1 MMVIETERRQVDEI
15 LEEVR
20 RLDALGEAVE
30 TGRRGVARRELS
42 DLRARRIGHARPVR
56 LAIAADLLGVSL
68 PTVRAWADEGVLEW
82 RDGSPRRVSLDSVL
96 RVRPIVR
103 ELKEMGQSR
112 DLLAAV
118 LARVEDEAT
127 LGDRGLQVSL
137 KQMRQGRKVYRR
149 RQPA

>member
-1 MMVIETERRQVDEI
+1 MTVVEKERRQVDEV

-20 RLDALGEAVE
+20 RLDALGKAVE
-30 TGRRGVARRELS
+30 TGRRGEARRELR

-82 RDGSPRRVSLDSVL
+82 RDSSPRRVSLDSVL

-118 LARVEDEAT
+118 LARVEDETT
-127 LGDRGLQVSL
+127 LSDRGLQASL

-149 RQPA
+149 RQSV

>member
-1 MMVIETERRQVDEI
+1 MTVIEAERQQVDEI

-30 TGRRGVARRELS
+30 TGRRVEARRELR

-56 LAIAADLLGVSL
+56 LVIAADLLGVSL

-82 RDGSPRRVSLDSVL
+82 RGGSPRRVSLNSVL

-103 ELKEMGQSR
+103 ELKKMGQSR

-127 LGDRGLQVSL
+127 LGDRRLQGSL
-137 KQMRQGRKVYRR
+137 KQMRGGRKVYRR
-149 RQPA
+149 RQLA

>member
-1 MMVIETERRQVDEI
+1 MTVVEKERQQVDEI

-20 RLDALGEAVE
+20 RLDALGEAVK
-30 TGRRGVARRELS
+30 TGRSGEARRGLR
-42 DLRARRIGHARPVR
+42 DLRARRISHARPVR

-96 RVRPIVR
+96 RISPIVR

-118 LARVEDEAT
+118 LARVEDQAV
-127 LGDRGLQVSL
+127 LSDRGLQASL

-149 RQPA
+149 RQPV

>member
-1 MMVIETERRQVDEI
+1 MTVVERERRQVDEI
-15 LEEVR
+15 LDEVR

-30 TGRRGVARRELS
+30 TGRRGEARRELR

-56 LAIAADLLGVSL
+56 LAIAADLLDVSL

-82 RDGSPRRVSLDSVL
+82 RGGSPRRVSLNSVL

-103 ELKEMGQSR
+103 ELKKMGQSR

-127 LGDRGLQVSL
+127 LGDRRLQGSL
-137 KQMRQGRKVYRR
+137 KQMRGGRKVYRR
-149 RQPA
+149 RQLA

>member
-1 MMVIETERRQVDEI
+1 MTVVETERRQVDEI

-20 RLDALGEAVE
+20 RLDALWEAVE
-30 TGRRGVARRELS
+30 TGRRGEARRELR

-96 RVRPIVR
+96 RVRPIVKG
-103 ELKEMGQSR
+103 LKEMGQSR

-118 LARVEDEAT
+118 LAQVEDEAT
-127 LGDRGLQVSL
+127 LSDRRLQASL

-149 RQPA
+149 RQSV